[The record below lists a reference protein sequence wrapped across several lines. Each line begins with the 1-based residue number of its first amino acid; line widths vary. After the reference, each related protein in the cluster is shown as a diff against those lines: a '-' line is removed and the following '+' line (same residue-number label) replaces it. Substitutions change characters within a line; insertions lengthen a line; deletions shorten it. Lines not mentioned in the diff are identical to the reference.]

1 MKKYLLKAGSSF
13 RFSFIFLLLLFLS
26 ACGGKKNSEAKV
38 RLSSNERALMDSLYI
53 KQIEFLRPQ
62 WDSLCEARYDA
73 SVAQAVDSLIT
84 TRLEEEVRLRA
95 RIKQQQ

>member
-1 MKKYLLKAGSSF
+1 MRKPKLKLTPYLLFGV
-13 RFSFIFLLLLFLS
+13 LLFLSLS
-26 ACGGKKNSEAKV
+26 ACGGKKSGAAKV

-53 KQIEFLRPQ
+53 KQIEQLRPM
-62 WDSLCEARYDA
+62 WDSLCTANFET

-95 RIKQQQ
+95 RINQQQ

>member
-1 MKKYLLKAGSSF
+1 MKKHLLIARLSL
-13 RFSFIFLLLLFLS
+13 RFGVFLLLLLFLS
-26 ACGGKKNSEAKV
+26 ACGGKKSGEAKV

-53 KQIEFLRPQ
+53 KQIEHLRPK
-62 WDSLCEARYDA
+62 WDSLCEASFES
-73 SVAQAVDSLIT
+73 SVTLAVDSLIT